1 MAQTYTL
8 YFVNHTSKEFSWCKT
23 DVSICKALAD
33 ALQKNIGWK
42 TTDDIRIGTEP
53 KHTTDCLEYLD
64 TLRYRL
70 SKEN

>member
-1 MAQTYTL
+1 MAQSYTL
-8 YFVNHTSKEFSWCKT
+8 YFMNHTRKEFGFLT
-23 DVSICKALAD
+23 QNVSICKALAD

-42 TTDDIRIGTEP
+42 ETDDIRIGTEP